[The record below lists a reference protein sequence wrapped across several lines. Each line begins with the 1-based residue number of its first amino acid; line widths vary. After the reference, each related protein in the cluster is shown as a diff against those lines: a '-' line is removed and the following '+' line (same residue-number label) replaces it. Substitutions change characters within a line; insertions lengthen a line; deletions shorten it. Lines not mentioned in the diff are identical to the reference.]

1 MRNHPHIEKIGSF
14 CSFAEGVEVV
24 PNHPTRMLST
34 HPFMYRGTKYMM
46 DNSPDIDFYEM
57 ATHIPKGIKP
67 KEIHITQR
75 EKTVIG
81 SDVWIGRNVTIIAGV
96 KIGNG
101 AIIGAGSIV
110 IRDVPDYAV
119 VVGVPGRVIRY
130 RYENNVIEK
139 LNRISWWDWT
149 DDILRERFD
158 DLYLDVNE
166 FVEKYYE

>member
-1 MRNHPHIEKIGSF
+1 M
-14 CSFAEGVEVV
+14 
-24 PNHPTRMLST
+24 
-34 HPFMYRGTKYMM
+34 
-46 DNSPDIDFYEM
+46 
-57 ATHIPKGIKP
+57 
-67 KEIHITQR
+67 
-75 EKTVIG
+75 
-81 SDVWIGRNVTIIAGV
+81 